1 MSLIGCYLRAKIQNK
16 QQPMGDVTRISV
28 QLRYQYGFYTSL
40 EQGKN
45 MAHCVY
51 FGKKI
56 FNAFL
61 KQDDMY
67 SVRFT
72 FPVLK

>member
-1 MSLIGCYLRAKIQNK
+1 
-16 QQPMGDVTRISV
+16 MGDVARISV

-51 FGKKI
+51 FG
-56 FNAFL
+56 
-61 KQDDMY
+61 
-67 SVRFT
+67 
-72 FPVLK
+72 